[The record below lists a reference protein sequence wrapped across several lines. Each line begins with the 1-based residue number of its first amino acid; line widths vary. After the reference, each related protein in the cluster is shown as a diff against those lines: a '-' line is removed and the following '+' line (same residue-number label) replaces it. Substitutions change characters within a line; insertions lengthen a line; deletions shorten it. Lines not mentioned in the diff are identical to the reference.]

1 MGSIEAQTQRFCD
14 RLKIISAVKQL
25 SSGASES
32 VVFYGYLLV
41 KMLDASSHYVRQLR
55 LSSTEV
61 SQLVVENQVPSWI
74 LTSRDSEE

>member
-25 SSGASES
+25 SSGASGERMPATIS
-32 VVFYGYLLV
+32 ARFGS
-41 KMLDASSHYVRQLR
+41 KRFSTSSHYVRQLR

-61 SQLVVENQVPSWI
+61 SQLVAENQVPS
-74 LTSRDSEE
+74 